1 MTETSELVE
10 ELANSLEQ
18 DLLQTFGPMI
28 YGQVLY
34 KSLGYTSA
42 DAFRQAIS
50 RQSVPV
56 DTFPIEGRRGKFALT
71 RDIAKWIAIQKI
83 ENTQPLKKEV
93 DDM

>member
-71 RDIAKWIAIQKI
+71 RDIAKWIAIQKV
-83 ENTQPLKKEV
+83 ENTQPVKKEV

>member
-42 DAFRQAIS
+42 DAFRQAVS

-71 RDIAKWIAIQKI
+71 RDIAKWIARQKI
-83 ENTQPLKKEV
+83 ENTQPVKKEV
-93 DDM
+93 ADT

>member
-42 DAFRQAIS
+42 DAFRQAVS

-71 RDIAKWIAIQKI
+71 RDIAKWIARQKI
-83 ENTQPLKKEV
+83 ENTQSLKKEV
-93 DDM
+93 DDT

>member
-42 DAFRQAIS
+42 DAFRQAVS

-71 RDIAKWIAIQKI
+71 RDIAKWIAIQKV
-83 ENTQPLKKEV
+83 ENTQPVKKEV

>member
-1 MTETSELVE
+1 MTETSELVD
-10 ELANSLEQ
+10 ELANSLEL

-42 DAFRQAIS
+42 DAFRQALS

-71 RDIAKWIAIQKI
+71 RDIAKWIARQKI

-93 DDM
+93 NDM

>member
-42 DAFRQAIS
+42 DAFRQAVS
-50 RQSVPV
+50 RQSVPI

-71 RDIAKWIAIQKI
+71 RDIAKWIAIQKV
-83 ENTQPLKKEV
+83 ENTQPVKKEV